1 MGRFAAPALVASVAL
16 LGSLAAPARA
26 GEIPATVDAAQI
38 PAYRVLAPGL
48 AGAGQPAPEA
58 LARLGQMG
66 FKTVVN
72 LRPEKEGPAE
82 ERATVEA
89 QGLRYVPVPL
99 TPDSF
104 GLDDVVAV
112 ERVLA
117 DPAAA
122 PVLLHCASS
131 NRVGGVW
138 AVLAARRG
146 KSLEEAL
153 AAGREAGLHS
163 PAMEDAVRRVL
174 AAKP

>member
-1 MGRFAAPALVASVAL
+1 MGRLAAPALATFVAL
-16 LGSLAAPARA
+16 LVSFVAPARA

-48 AGAGQPAPEA
+48 ASAGQPTPEA
-58 LARLGQMG
+58 LTRLGQLG
-66 FKTVVN
+66 FRTVVN
-72 LRPEKEGPAE
+72 LRAEKEGPAE
-82 ERATVEA
+82 ERATVEG

-104 GLDDVVAV
+104 SLDDVLAV
-112 ERVLA
+112 EGVLA

-138 AVLAARRG
+138 AVIAARKG
-146 KSLEEAL
+146 KSLEESL
-153 AAGREAGLHS
+153 AAGRQAGLHS
-163 PAMEDAVRRVL
+163 PAMEEAVRRVL
-174 AAKP
+174 APKP